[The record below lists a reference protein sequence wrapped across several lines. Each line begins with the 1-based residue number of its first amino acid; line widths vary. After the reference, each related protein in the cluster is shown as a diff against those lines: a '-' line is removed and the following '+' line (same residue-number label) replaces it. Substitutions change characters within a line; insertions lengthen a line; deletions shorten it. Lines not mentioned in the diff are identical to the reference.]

1 MDKTTKKQISTR
13 NKRRKQMYLTLPMIG
28 VLMVF
33 IGIFVAGKLAQID
46 SPVIDVLAW
55 ILGIALFAF
64 IILSKLHF

>member
-1 MDKTTKKQISTR
+1 
-13 NKRRKQMYLTLPMIG
+13 MYLTLPMIG
-28 VLMVF
+28 VLLVF
-33 IGIFVAGKLAQID
+33 TGIFVAGKLAQID

>member
-1 MDKTTKKQISTR
+1 
-13 NKRRKQMYLTLPMIG
+13 MYLTLPMIG
-28 VLMVF
+28 VIMIFV
-33 IGIFVAGKLAQID
+33 GIFVASWLAKLN